1 MKCLLHNIYID
12 KDSLEYATTSMF
24 MESFQTYVIYI
35 YREGL
40 VYWACFIVF
49 DLLKYLRKVH
59 IHIF

>member
-35 YREGL
+35 YRGIGL
-40 VYWACFIVF
+40 LGMLYSI
-49 DLLKYLRKVH
+49 
-59 IHIF
+59 